1 MNFLN
6 SIPIFSASYKEQ
18 KIIIQDVW
26 QHCEEIIKDK
36 KFDSIFSVDINKL
49 PVDFLDFKK
58 NIFSTLFI
66 SIFHLLKIPPRRRY
80 IYGCLNQLFRVW
92 VTSADN
98 LLDNEDK
105 ITFDITMPGKSMKMR
120 QVVVIML
127 ADRVMNR
134 ILLQT
139 EDNGIFTRDEI
150 KTISDASLQL
160 LLPSAAEEAM
170 EEGGL
175 KEWPSPEFVLQEIH
189 QAKTAV
195 LFHLPFLG
203 PELVEKNID
212 TNKVKDLKKAMSDFG
227 TGCQLLDDIRDLSR
241 DYIEKKANYLISDI
255 FYNGLE
261 SDRRRLQL
269 LCQNGDINKSIAD
282 QFPEK
287 TKHSYDLAISLI
299 EKSLEKLDS
308 CGLSGALIGKKAIV
322 RALVKQIIGSN

>member
-1 MNFLN
+1 
-6 SIPIFSASYKEQ
+6 
-18 KIIIQDVW
+18 
-26 QHCEEIIKDK
+26 
-36 KFDSIFSVDINKL
+36 L
-49 PVDFLDFKK
+49 PTDFLDFKK

-66 SIFHLLKIPPRRRY
+66 SIFHLLKIPPKRRY
-80 IYGCLNQLFRVW
+80 IYGFMNQLFRAW

-105 ITFDITMPGKSMKMR
+105 ITFDITMPGKSIKMC
-120 QVVVIML
+120 QIVVIML

-134 ILLQT
+134 VLLT
-139 EDNGIFTRDEI
+139 AEDNGIFTRNEI

-160 LLPSAAEEAM
+160 LLPSAAEEAT

-175 KEWPSPEFVLQEIH
+175 KEWPTPEFVLQEIH
-189 QAKTAV
+189 QIKTAV

-203 PELVEKNID
+203 PELIEKNID
-212 TNKVKDLKKAMSDFG
+212 INKVKDLKKAMSDFG

-241 DYIEKKANYLISDI
+241 DYIEKRANYLISDI

-261 SDRRRLQL
+261 SDRHKLQL

-287 TKHSYDLAISLI
+287 TQKIYDLAISLI
-299 EKSLEKLDS
+299 EKSLEQLDK
-308 CGLSGALIGKKAIV
+308 CGLNGVLIGKKAIV
-322 RALVKQIIGSN
+322 RALEKQIISSD